1 MKVIVS
7 LMKGH
12 TELRALHW
20 DYSSDEAL
28 GEVCGVLASYARK
41 NCHSAQDISIT
52 VKFLE
57 PFPAALPLP
66 EEA

>member
-7 LMKGH
+7 LMHGN

-28 GEVCGVLASYARK
+28 GEVCGILAACAREH
-41 NCHSAQDISIT
+41 CHSAQDITIT

-57 PFPAALPLP
+57 PFPAPLRLS